1 MENFLEGSVG
11 IEPTTSCLK
20 GNCSTTELRAQTSTK
35 RKYYSEFSFT
45 SQRGNKLCYN
55 IFMNSKLLWRIL
67 ILFVA
72 AFLIFSLGKNLYQ
85 NWKINQEVEKLKVEI
100 SDLRK
105 ANDTFTE
112 KLLYYQSQS
121 YREKIARER
130 FGLQK
135 PGEEV
140 VVIVPEARPKIVEE
154 KPVDKTPNYQKWW
167 NYFFGVDK

>member
-1 MENFLEGSVG
+1 MG

-20 GNCSTTELRAQTSTK
+20 GNCSTTELRARLTTK
-35 RKYYSEFSFT
+35 REYYSEFSFF
-45 SQRGNKLCYN
+45 SQRRNKLCYN
-55 IFMNSKLLWRIL
+55 NFMSSKIIGRIL
-67 ILFVA
+67 IFA
-72 AFLIFSLGKNLYQ
+72 AIAFLLFSLGKNLYQ
-85 NWKINQEVEKLKVEI
+85 NWKINQEVDVLKTEI

-105 ANDTFTE
+105 ANNEFAKE
-112 KLLYYQSQS
+112 LLYYQSQS

-140 VVIVPEARPKIVEE
+140 VVIVPEARPTVVEE
-154 KPVDKTPNYQKWW
+154 KPVDKSTNYLKWW

>member
-1 MENFLEGSVG
+1 
-11 IEPTTSCLK
+11 
-20 GNCSTTELRAQTSTK
+20 
-35 RKYYSEFSFT
+35 
-45 SQRGNKLCYN
+45 
-55 IFMNSKLLWRIL
+55 MNSKLLWRIL